1 MEKIN
6 QLTNI
11 EHETCANPQG
21 LYGGQLGKLALDNGI
36 SIFRTYKP
44 KFSKEYNMTSDEYDK
59 LIEDFIKEM
68 DIYKPHNITHRF
80 WAKKI

>member
-1 MEKIN
+1 MEKTK

-11 EHETCANPQG
+11 EHDTRNSPQG
-21 LYGGQLGKLALDNGI
+21 LYAGKLGKLALDNAL
-36 SIFRTYKP
+36 SVFRTYKP
-44 KFSKEYNMTSDEYDK
+44 KFSKDYGMTFEEYDK
-59 LIEDFIKEM
+59 LIEDYIEEM